1 MVKVVEKNVEAI
13 KELCKR
19 MQIQSLYL
27 FGSGISEKNLPVKA
41 ILIFCFNLKKINRD
55 YQFQDMIN
63 LMFGLEKIKGEKVDL
78 VAEDKVKNKFFLS
91 TVNKEKIKIYES

>member
-1 MVKVVEKNVEAI
+1 
-13 KELCKR
+13 
-19 MQIQSLYL
+19 
-27 FGSGISEKNLPVKA
+27 
-41 ILIFCFNLKKINRD
+41 
-55 YQFQDMIN
+55 MIN

>member
-1 MVKVVEKNVEAI
+1 
-13 KELCKR
+13 
-19 MQIQSLYL
+19 
-27 FGSGISEKNLPVKA
+27 
-41 ILIFCFNLKKINRD
+41 LIFCFNLKKINRD